1 MWEVPHSTG
10 QRPLDSRGNLRLWVR
25 GHLALHFT
33 DPAVHEGPQER
44 TCQDMA
50 SQPSAVGSGGAP
62 VCPFPPHPGLHL
74 PVGTHGWH
82 TWWAE
87 GRENVTAWIFVPFDQ
102 EAQEE
107 TPQPAERPPSS
118 LAHSRSGRHGRVSS
132 LPSAIRKGMVSCPHC
147 GGFRRR
153 SYCLLC
159 LGFPIWKMGA
169 GVLTYLRWQGE
180 QGTCWS
186 PLESVM

>member
-1 MWEVPHSTG
+1 MSGHGFPAFC
-10 QRPLDSRGNLRLWVR
+10 RGKWGCSCLSFSPTPWT
-25 GHLALHFT
+25 AL
-33 DPAVHEGPQER
+33 G
-44 TCQDMA
+44 C
-50 SQPSAVGSGGAP
+50 
-62 VCPFPPHPGLHL
+62 
-74 PVGTHGWH
+74 WY